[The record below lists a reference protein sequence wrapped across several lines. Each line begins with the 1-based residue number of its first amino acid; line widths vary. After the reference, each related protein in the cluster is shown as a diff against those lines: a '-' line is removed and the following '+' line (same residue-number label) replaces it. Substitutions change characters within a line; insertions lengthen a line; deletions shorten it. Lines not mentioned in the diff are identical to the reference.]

1 MSGTVNRKAFESL
14 LHSGAFDSFGICRK
28 QFSLPCRNAET
39 FIDALIR
46 YGELYKKDSMDS
58 AVSLFGE
65 VEELKPERPEIPVM
79 TGEEDILEKLHLEK
93 ELVGMYLSSHPLD
106 QYAFELDNFTT
117 CKVSEI
123 DALIA
128 ECEEKKSSQKAY
140 IAGFITSTQTMT
152 PQNKKPWSKTVIEDY
167 SGSYELALFGKDHE
181 AFMAYMQQNNAIFI
195 EGEINEK
202 YYIKPEERA
211 QGKTSPYAFKVKKIM
226 LLGNV
231 LESFVKGFSISIS
244 TPMLSPEFREKLVG
258 LIKKNKGS
266 VPLTMFL
273 YDPEKKWNIEFLS
286 RKFRVSVNAPFIEE
300 LQKLGIRYNVLKK

>member
-1 MSGTVNRKAFESL
+1 
-14 LHSGAFDSFGICRK
+14 
-28 QFSLPCRNAET
+28 
-39 FIDALIR
+39 
-46 YGELYKKDSMDS
+46 
-58 AVSLFGE
+58 
-65 VEELKPERPEIPVM
+65 
-79 TGEEDILEKLHLEK
+79 
-93 ELVGMYLSSHPLD
+93 MYLSSHPLD

>member
-1 MSGTVNRKAFESL
+1 
-14 LHSGAFDSFGICRK
+14 
-28 QFSLPCRNAET
+28 
-39 FIDALIR
+39 
-46 YGELYKKDSMDS
+46 
-58 AVSLFGE
+58 
-65 VEELKPERPEIPVM
+65 
-79 TGEEDILEKLHLEK
+79 
-93 ELVGMYLSSHPLD
+93 
-106 QYAFELDNFTT
+106 
-117 CKVSEI
+117 
-123 DALIA
+123 
-128 ECEEKKSSQKAY
+128 
-140 IAGFITSTQTMT
+140 
-152 PQNKKPWSKTVIEDY
+152 VIEDY

-181 AFMAYMQQNNAIFI
+181 AFMAYMQQNNAVFI